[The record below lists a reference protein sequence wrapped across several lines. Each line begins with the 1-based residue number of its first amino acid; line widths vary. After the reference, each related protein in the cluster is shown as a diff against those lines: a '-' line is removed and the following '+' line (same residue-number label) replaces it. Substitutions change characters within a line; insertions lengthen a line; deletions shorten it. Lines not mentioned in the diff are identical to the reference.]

1 MKLNKCH
8 IAPFIA
14 LLSFSLAGCAPHRQA
29 SRTISRTPDF
39 CTVIP
44 DSSNRIEMDLTFHI
58 PSHYFSRRSRLV
70 ITPRLMQKDT
80 VQEEYMPLIVD
91 APIYDKKLKRLKV
104 LENHTDP
111 QEARALKLKKTSSSF
126 DLPYK
131 ATLQLPDKADQAR
144 LVAFVSTDGC
154 GECSSVDTIEVAAI
168 SNPASLLKGDVLRKS
183 MQLPYIEPEFVARP
197 KLLKGSGIANLQF
210 VINCSDIN
218 LSLGNNERE
227 LNDMLDKLSPIL
239 KDTLATL
246 NFIRITGMASADGP
260 LAFNTVLAQKRAAA
274 ARWWLIMQLDIP
286 WKKRQNITASSQPI
300 GWEPV
305 LAAMTADGNPDSAS
319 VKNILREYAFANDDV
334 QEHHIRSLSC
344 WNSIKKNYLQKDRK
358 VKYEYSYNIK
368 GFTTDDELLDMYH
381 KRPDAFNEEELL
393 RVASLKKESEEQ
405 AEVYQ
410 TIIRRFPHSET
421 AANNLAVLYLDAG
434 KADEACKM
442 LEQLPTRSPKIQN
455 ALAVS
460 HTHAGNYEKS
470 IELLQASDSPE
481 ARYNL
486 GLLQARRRN
495 FHEVYRL
502 LRPFADVNT
511 ALVALSLNRTEE
523 TDTLLAALKD
533 RSPIAEYARALTAA
547 RQKKHDKFYRH
558 LGNACRDTALRQRA
572 ANEAEF
578 LPYSRE
584 EAFQVL
590 VNRQ

>member
-44 DSSNRIEMDLTFHI
+44 DSTNRIEMDLTFHI

-131 ATLQLPDKADQAR
+131 ATLQLPDKAEQAR

-154 GECSSVDTIEVAAI
+154 GECSGVDTIEVAAI
-168 SNPASLLKGDVLRKS
+168 SNPASLLNEDVFRKS
-183 MQLPYIEPEFVARP
+183 MKLPYMEPAARP
-197 KLLKGSGIANLQF
+197 KLLKGSGTAHLQF
-210 VINCSDIN
+210 VINRSDIN

-227 LNDMLDKLSPIL
+227 LNDMLGKLSSVI

-246 NFIRITGMASADGP
+246 HSIRITGMASADGS
-260 LAFNTVLAQKRAAA
+260 LAFNTVLAQKRATA
-274 ARWWLIMQLDIP
+274 ARWWLITQLDIP
-286 WKKRQNITASSQPI
+286 REKQQNITADSQPI

-334 QEHHIRSLSC
+334 QERHIRSLSC
-344 WNSIKKNYLQKDRK
+344 WNSIKENYLQKDRK
-358 VKYEYSYNIK
+358 VKYEYSYTIK
-368 GFTTDDELLDMYH
+368 GFT
-381 KRPDAFNEEELL
+381 A
-393 RVASLKKESEEQ
+393 
-405 AEVYQ
+405 
-410 TIIRRFPHSET
+410 
-421 AANNLAVLYLDAG
+421 DAG
-434 KADEACKM
+434 
-442 LEQLPTRSPKIQN
+442 LS
-455 ALAVS
+455 
-460 HTHAGNYEKS
+460 
-470 IELLQASDSPE
+470 QASDSPE
-481 ARYNL
+481 ARYNS

-495 FHEVYRL
+495 FHEAYRL
-502 LRPFADVNT
+502 LRPFADVST
-511 ALVALSLNRTEE
+511 ALVALSLNRTAEA
-523 TDTLLAALKD
+523 DTLLAALED
-533 RSPIAEYARALTAA
+533 HSPIAEYARALTAA
-547 RQKKHDKFYRH
+547 RQKKHDEFYRH
-558 LGNACRDTALRQRA
+558 LGNACQDTALRQRA

-578 LPYSRE
+578 LPYSGE